1 MLLLGFTAREL
12 VTVGMRRTGK
22 VAISPTIH
30 TSPSQAS
37 SLQAALC
44 WPISTTKKPV
54 LVVIGTG
61 KITFPPFLY

>member
-1 MLLLGFTAREL
+1 MLLLGFMAREL

-44 WPISTTKKPV
+44 NRNRKNYLASVSV
-54 LVVIGTG
+54 LIKVA
-61 KITFPPFLY
+61 